1 MSAPIG
7 VDGPMVAAAAAVE
20 TAGAGTMAGTTA
32 GAAEPICGVI
42 PPGAD
47 DASIGAGTGFAARG
61 AETAA
66 LMAQLTTVRHLFA
79 ATMASSGVAY
89 EATDALSEAA
99 LAL

>member
-1 MSAPIG
+1 MSFIG
-7 VDGPMVAAAAAVE
+7 VDGPAVATSAAQE
-20 TAGAGTMAGTTA
+20 TAGAGVMLGTTA
-32 GAAEPICGVI
+32 GATEPICGVI

-61 AETAA
+61 AETTA
-66 LMAQLTTVRHLFA
+66 LMAQLTMVRDLFA

-89 EATDALSEAA
+89 TATDALSEAA

>member
-7 VDGPMVAAAAAVE
+7 VDAPVVATSAATEA
-20 TAGAGTMAGTTA
+20 AGAGTMLGSTA
-32 GAAEPICGVI
+32 GATEPICGVV

-61 AETAA
+61 AETTA
-66 LMAQLTTVRHLFA
+66 LMTQLTMVRNLFA